1 MGQSTRSSETD
12 MELNITKLINHPVVV
27 PGLLGVSIFSA
38 GVAAGVLLERLVE
51 KPKESADIPAEE
63 NDHPRLFDPDDPPTQ
78 ERLVITLDEALAMR
92 AQEANEEALA
102 SSAEIL
108 FKEETE
114 ATEDYEPPTH
124 IPEVMA
130 EKTASR
136 IDPPEAVPDA
146 APVPFNV
153 LDAAEPDEWDWDTE
167 MVKREANPEGP
178 YQIHEEE
185 YASRSMGFHVSPLL
199 YYAVDQIVCDQNDPR
214 DMMYDYAA
222 KLGDFKFGYGATDVD
237 TAFVRNPMERT
248 DYQIVQMHDSY
259 SESVM
264 GIVYEDEAEQSELAH
279 MDQPLRMRRLE

>member
-1 MGQSTRSSETD
+1 MD
-12 MELNITKLINHPVVV
+12 ITKLIDHKVVI

-51 KPKESADIPAEE
+51 KPKESADIPVETDA
-63 NDHPRLFDPDDPPTQ
+63 HPRLFDPDDPPKQ
-78 ERLVITLDEALAMR
+78 ERVMITLDEALAMR
-92 AQEANEEALA
+92 AEEINAEAMAA
-102 SSAEIL
+102 AESIL
-108 FKEETE
+108 WEETE
-114 ATEDYEPPTH
+114 AAEDYEPPTH

-136 IDPPEAVPDA
+136 IEQPKPEPDV

-153 LDAAEPDEWDWDTE
+153 LDAAEDEEWDWDRE
-167 MVKREANPEGP
+167 VALREANPEGP

-185 YASRSMGFHVSPLL
+185 FASRSMGFHVSLLL
-199 YYAVDQIVCDQNDPR
+199 YYAVDQIVCEQNDPR

-222 KLGDFKFGYGATDVD
+222 KLGDFKFGYGANDSD
-237 TAFVRNPMERT
+237 TAFVRNPSERT

-264 GIVYEDEAEQSELAH
+264 GIQAESEAEQAELAH
-279 MDQPLRMRRLE
+279 MDRPLRMRRLE